1 MTAKKDYTSIIFVL
15 GVLVFYTAW
24 MLASPYAAPPDE
36 NMRYDIPMY
45 IYKYGVLPRG
55 DDPALINNAWGLSY
69 AFFPILSYMVSA
81 LFMKVVSVFSTEPI
95 ALLMAARFFSVLC
108 GTGTAFMSLKIGRKL
123 FGKNIGFLFA
133 AMVAFLPQN
142 VFISSYVN
150 NDALAILSTALIVW
164 FWIRGIESNWDLKAC
179 TGLAVSISICALSY
193 YNAYGFILCSI
204 ILFYATC
211 RESVGTVLFDSLKAS
226 QKEPSPLTHQV
237 IKKTLLIVGIVA
249 VLAGWWFIRNAV
261 LYDGD
266 FLGMRSMDACAEAH
280 AWPEVR
286 PSAHTTPMSQGMS
299 IFDMLI
305 HTTWILSVGRSFI
318 GKFGGMNVTMPMWT
332 YPFAIVFFLV
342 GFVLLFKN
350 ERKAF
355 SFKTDKEGK
364 KYALL
369 TWIMVLAAIIPNLL
383 SMYNSYASDYQPQG
397 RYSLP
402 MIIPFFYF
410 IAIGYGS
417 VLRKSKNEERNVM
430 IMVAGCVIFALLA
443 YWLAILPAYA
453 GKDFFYLATP
463 LFN

>member
-1 MTAKKDYTSIIFVL
+1 MTAKKDYSTVFFIL

-24 MLASPYAAPPDE
+24 MLVQPYAAPPDE

-81 LFMKVVSVFSTEPI
+81 LFMKVVSVFSTEPMV
-95 ALLMAARFFSVLC
+95 LLMAARFFSVLC
-108 GTGTAFMSLKIGRKL
+108 GVGTAFMSLKIGRRL

-133 AMVAFLPQN
+133 VMVAFLPQN

-150 NDALAILSTALIVW
+150 NDALAILSTSLIVW
-164 FWIRGIESNWDLKAC
+164 FWIRGIESNWDIKAC
-179 TGLAVSISICALSY
+179 VGLAVSISICALSY

-204 ILFYATC
+204 ILFFITAPKDKK
-211 RESVGTVLFDSLKAS
+211 L
-226 QKEPSPLTHQV
+226 
-237 IKKTLLIVGIVA
+237 IKNTLIIVGIVA
-249 VLAGWWFIRNAV
+249 LLAGWWFIRNAV

>member
-55 DDPALINNAWGLSY
+55 DDPLLINNAWGLSY
-69 AFFPILSYMVSA
+69 AYFPILSYMVSA
-81 LFMKVVSVFSTEPI
+81 LFMKVVSVFSTEPLI
-95 ALLMAARFFSVLC
+95 LLMAARFFSVLC
-108 GTGTAFMSLKIGRKL
+108 GVGTAFMSLKIGRRL

-164 FWIRGIESNWDLKAC
+164 FWIRGIESNWDFKAC
-179 TGLAVSISICALSY
+179 VGLAVSISICALSY

-204 ILFYATC
+204 ILFYATH
-211 RESVGTVLFDSLKAS
+211 
-226 QKEPSPLTHQV
+226 QPSQV

-249 VLAGWWFIRNAV
+249 VLAGWWFIRNAI

-299 IFDMLI
+299 IFDMLFR
-305 HTTWILSVGRSFI
+305 TTWLLSVGRSFI
-318 GKFGGMNVTMPMWT
+318 GKFGGMSVTMPMWS
-332 YPFAIVFFLV
+332 YPIAIVFFLV
-342 GFVLLFKN
+342 GFIFFFKN

-355 SFKTDKEGK
+355 SFKTDVEGK
-364 KYALL
+364 KYAILS
-369 TWIMVLAAIIPNLL
+369 WVMVLAALIPNLL

-430 IMVAGCVIFALLA
+430 IMVAGIIIFALIA
-443 YWLAILPAYA
+443 YWFALLPAYA
-453 GKDFFYLATP
+453 GKDMFYLGLP
-463 LFN
+463 N

>member
-1 MTAKKDYTSIIFVL
+1 
-15 GVLVFYTAW
+15 
-24 MLASPYAAPPDE
+24 
-36 NMRYDIPMY
+36 
-45 IYKYGVLPRG
+45 
-55 DDPALINNAWGLSY
+55 
-69 AFFPILSYMVSA
+69 
-81 LFMKVVSVFSTEPI
+81 
-95 ALLMAARFFSVLC
+95 
-108 GTGTAFMSLKIGRKL
+108 
-123 FGKNIGFLFA
+123 
-133 AMVAFLPQN
+133 
-142 VFISSYVN
+142 VN
-150 NDALAILSTALIVW
+150 NDALAILSTSLIVW
-164 FWIRGIESNWDLKAC
+164 FWIRGIESNWDIKAC
-179 TGLAVSISICALSY
+179 VGLAVSISICALSY

-204 ILFYATC
+204 ILFFITAPKDKK
-211 RESVGTVLFDSLKAS
+211 L
-226 QKEPSPLTHQV
+226 
-237 IKKTLLIVGIVA
+237 IKNTLIIVGIVA
-249 VLAGWWFIRNAV
+249 LLAGWWFIRNAV

-355 SFKTDKEGK
+355 SFRTDKEGK